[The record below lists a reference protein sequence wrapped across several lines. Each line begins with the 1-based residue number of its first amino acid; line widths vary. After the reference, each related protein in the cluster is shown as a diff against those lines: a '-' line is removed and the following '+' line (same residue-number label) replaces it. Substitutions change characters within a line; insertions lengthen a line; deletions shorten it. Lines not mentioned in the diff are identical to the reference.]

1 MGHYK
6 VPIFTSDTK
15 TIDCQMEVFINT
27 NELIVL
33 KVSPDGDFDNEQC
46 QILCINKETAKVL
59 VKELNSLIKQLSFK
73 ELF

>member
-15 TIDCQMEVFINT
+15 DIDCQMEVFINT

-33 KVSPDGDFDNEQC
+33 KVSPNGDFDNEQC
-46 QILCINKETAKVL
+46 QLLCINKIQIKI
-59 VKELNSLIKQLSFK
+59 KRNSNRLT
-73 ELF
+73 